1 MVEAIGPFRRQGGR
15 AVAVDVFMVIPSPLL
30 GTSSAVPLTA
40 DPVSDPYF
48 SQTYVGKAAAV
59 VELRSFSLSAENPA
73 IVGSATSVAGVG
85 KVKFNALQVEKTVD
99 RLSPSLFTACAMGAH
114 FPTVQI
120 FIRKALGGATPG
132 KPYLAY
138 ELSMVFI
145 NRIEWS
151 GGGGDEA
158 AVEQVEFA
166 YGGLAV
172 GYYPQQPDGST
183 GKILALGW
191 SVVTNT
197 RTDTNTL
204 PTS

>member
-1 MVEAIGPFRRQGGR
+1 MVEAIGPFRRQGGHV
-15 AVAVDVFMVIPSPLL
+15 VAVDVFMVIPSPLA
-30 GTSSAVPLTA
+30 GTSSPVPLTA

-73 IVGSATSVAGVG
+73 TVGSATSVAGAG
-85 KVKFNALQVEKTVD
+85 KVKFDALQVEKNVD
-99 RLSPSLFTACAMGAH
+99 RLSASLFVASAMGAH

-120 FIRKALGGATPG
+120 FVRKAGGTATPG

-138 ELSMVFI
+138 ELSTVFI
-145 NRIEWS
+145 NRIDWS

-158 AVEQVEFA
+158 AVEQLEFA
-166 YGGLAV
+166 YGGLVV

-183 GKILALGW
+183 GKLLALGW
-191 SVVTNT
+191 SVVTNM

-204 PTS
+204 PAS